1 MNWKVVLALII
12 VLLLVG
18 AAVADAKSKAGGK
31 SGSSSKS
38 FSSKTV
44 SKGDGISSKAAAV
57 ATLPALTKSIKK
69 KVHLDDDLLENETLE
84 NETEEDLDEQQ
95 SPGPGV
101 LPAFLAMGLMF
112 AAWRRRT
119 AG

>member
-18 AAVADAKSKAGGK
+18 AAVADAKSKSGGK

-44 SKGDGISSKAAAV
+44 SKSDGVSSKAAAA
-57 ATLPALTKSIKK
+57 ATLPALAKGTKK
-69 KVHLDDDLLENETLE
+69 KVHLDDDLLENETEEALE
-84 NETEEDLDEQQ
+84 EQQ
-95 SPGPGV
+95 SPGLGA
-101 LPAFLAMGLMF
+101 LPALMALGLIF